1 MTFPTKIK
9 SNFTRVLIGTALT
22 ISASVM
28 VNAGESKAAECNII
42 NLDSCNLL
50 QTGDKKLLNL
60 NLNGYVPG
68 PDDKINFTGSG
79 NSLYVV
85 SFNFGNPV
93 ALNNTFSYDVMIVG
107 TDTFLDVGSDS
118 DTNVP
123 VMPASSTTSTQ
134 TITGVAPQVSFN
146 GGGVMMVPFS
156 PTNLS
161 MINVSVNAVSTGSGT
176 YNNFSTKFTQQ
187 PAPPQGVP
195 GPLPLL
201 GIGAAF
207 GFSRKLR
214 NRIKFSA

>member
-9 SNFTRVLIGTALT
+9 SNFTRVLMGTALT

-42 NLDSCNLL
+42 NLASCNLL

-60 NLNGYVPG
+60 NLNGYAPG
-68 PDDKINFTGSG
+68 ADDKINFTGSG
-79 NSLYVV
+79 IGLYVV

-93 ALNNTFSYDVMIVG
+93 ALNNSFSYDVMIIG
-107 TDTFLDVGSDS
+107 TDTFKDVGSDS
-118 DTNVP
+118 DTNVIP
-123 VMPASSTTSTQ
+123 GSTSTSSQ
-134 TITGVAPQVSFN
+134 TITGITLPQVSFN
-146 GGGVMMVPFS
+146 GSGVPMEDFS
-156 PTNLS
+156 PTNLQ
-161 MINVSVNAVSTGSGT
+161 MINVSIGTATTGGAT
-176 YNNFSTKFTQQ
+176 FNNFSTKFFQRSAPTQR
-187 PAPPQGVP
+187 VP